1 MANDVLTD
9 YVAGATAIMQQ
20 AQQAFEA
27 YKKVSAH
34 ERAAFLQ
41 QIAVAIESNRELLV
55 ATAHEETHLPLPRL
69 NGEITRTTS
78 QLQLFANLLL
88 EGSWVEA
95 AIDTA
100 DDTRTP
106 ARPDIRK
113 MLVATGPV
121 IVFGASNFPF
131 AFSTAGGDTA
141 SALAAGCTVVVKA
154 HPAHEKTSSLIFGAI
169 EKAIAAS
176 NVPAHTVQHVSDKG
190 NALAKALVQQEL
202 TTAVGFTGSFAGGK
216 AIWRYANE
224 RERPIPVFAE
234 MSSINPV
241 VLFPGKL
248 QQQPQQLAQQYAG
261 SITLGMGQFCTN
273 PGLLLAVKGESLQ
286 LFLQHL
292 SEEIKKVAPQP
303 MLHEGIYQAW
313 QRNLTTVLEQQEAE
327 VVVQSVQEVTGI
339 APLPVIAK
347 VPAATFIANPVFRE
361 EVFGPFSLVVEC
373 EDIAELKAALAHVT
387 GQLTTTLMATEEDL
401 AAYADILELQ
411 QTLAGRIIINSA
423 PTGVEVCAAMVHGG
437 PYPSTTDAR
446 YTSVGSSAIQRWV
459 RPLCFQGFPDAL
471 LPDALKN
478 SNPLNIWRTVNNQ
491 LTNTAL

>member
-1 MANDVLTD
+1 MANEVLTD
-9 YVAGATAIMQQ
+9 YVAAAAAVMQQ

-27 YKKVSAH
+27 YKKTDAH
-34 ERAAFLQ
+34 AKAVFLQ
-41 QIAVAIESNRELLV
+41 QIGAAIEAAREELV

-69 NGEITRTTS
+69 NGEISRTTG
-78 QLQLFANLLL
+78 QLQLFANLLQ

-113 MLVATGPV
+113 MLVGMGPV
-121 IVFGASNFPF
+121 VVFGASNFPF

-141 SALAAGCTVVVKA
+141 SALAAGCSVVVKA
-154 HPAHEKTSSLIFGAI
+154 HPAHEKTSQRVFEAI
-169 EKAIAAS
+169 QQAIATCKL
-176 NVPAHTVQHVSDKG
+176 PQHLVQHVSDTG
-190 NALAKALVQQEL
+190 TNLAKALVQQEY

-241 VLFPGKL
+241 VLFPNKL
-248 QQQPQQLAQQYAG
+248 KQQPQQLAQQYAG

-273 PGLLLAVKGESLQ
+273 PGLLLAIKGEGLNE
-286 LFLQHL
+286 FLQTL
-292 SEEIKKVAPQP
+292 SDEIKKIVPQP
-303 MLHEGIYQAW
+303 MLHEGIYKAW
-313 QRNLTTVLEQQEAE
+313 QRNVNTLLEQQEAE
-327 VVVQSVQEVTGI
+327 LLVQSAQEAAAI

-347 VPAATFIANPVFRE
+347 VPAQAFIANPVFRE

-373 EDIAELKAALAHVT
+373 ASKAELIEVLAQVK

-401 AAYADILELQ
+401 TAHQDILEAQ
-411 QTLAGRIIINSA
+411 QSLAGRIIINSV

-437 PYPSTTDAR
+437 PYPATTDAR
-446 YTSVGSSAIQRWV
+446 FTSVGSSAIQRWV
-459 RPLCFQGFPDAL
+459 RPLCYQGFPDAL

-478 SNPLNIWRTVNNQ
+478 ANPLKIWRTVNNQ
-491 LTNTAL
+491 LTNAAL

>member
-1 MANDVLTD
+1 MANEVLTD
-9 YVAGATAIMQQ
+9 YVAGATVVMQQ

-34 ERAAFLQ
+34 ARAAFLQ
-41 QIAVAIESNRELLV
+41 QVAVAIEGNRELLV

-113 MLVATGPV
+113 MLVPLGPV

-141 SALAAGCTVVVKA
+141 SALAAGCSVVVKA
-154 HPAHEKTSSLIFGAI
+154 HPAHEKTSLLVFNAI

-176 NVPAHTVQHVSDKG
+176 NMPLHTVQHVTDTG
-190 NALAKALVQQEL
+190 NALAKALVQQEF

-241 VLFPGKL
+241 VLFPAKL
-248 QQQPQQLAQQYAG
+248 QQQSQQLAQQYAG
-261 SITLGMGQFCTN
+261 SITAGMGQFCTN

-286 LFLQHL
+286 VFLQQL
-292 SEEIKKVAPQP
+292 GEEIKKVAPQP
-303 MLHEGIYQAW
+303 MLHEGIYRSW
-313 QRNLTTVLEQQEAE
+313 QRNLDTMLEQQDAE
-327 VVVQSVQEVTGI
+327 VVVQSSQEATGI

-347 VPAATFIANPVFRE
+347 VPAQTFIANPVFRE

-373 EDIAELKAALAHVT
+373 NDMAELKDALAHVT

-401 AAYADILELQ
+401 AAYTDVLELQ
-411 QTLAGRIIINSA
+411 QSLAGRIIINNV

-437 PYPSTTDAR
+437 PYPATTDAR
-446 YTSVGSSAIQRWV
+446 FTSVGSTAIQRWV
-459 RPLCFQGFPDAL
+459 RPLCYQGFPDAL
-471 LPDALKN
+471 LPDALKS
-478 SNPLNIWRTVNNQ
+478 SNPLQIWRTVNNQ
-491 LTNTAL
+491 LTNAVL